1 MPFVSSHDTEMN
13 GAESL
18 LRTLAA
24 AGVKTVFSNPGTSE
38 MHFVAALD
46 RVEGVRG
53 ILTLFEGVATGAADG
68 YGRMRRRPAAT
79 LLHLG
84 PGLANGLANLHNAR
98 RADTPVVNI
107 VGDHATSHARYDAPL
122 ASDIAGF
129 ASPVSAWIHSSSSAS
144 SVAADA
150 ARAVAAATA
159 APGQVATLILPADA
173 AWNEAEGVATP
184 APSAPPAPAD
194 EMAVARVAERLK
206 PGRATALLVRG
217 EALLERGLTA
227 AGRIAAAS
235 GARLYCDTFPPR
247 LQCGAGRVPVQRLPY
262 LAEQVEAELAGL
274 EQLVLVGARP
284 PVSFFAYPDKSSWLT
299 PEGCSLHVL
308 SHPHEDGPAALEALA
323 DALGAP
329 REPEHVT
336 ELALPDLP
344 TGALDSLRIGQA
356 VGHLL
361 PEDAIV
367 SDESAT
373 SARGFLAGTAHARPH
388 DCLSLTGG
396 SIGQGMPVATG
407 AAVACPERKVVC
419 LHGDGGAMYTLQSL
433 WTQAREGLDV
443 TTVIFAN
450 RSYAVLNIEVSRV
463 GAETVG
469 PKALAMLDLHDP
481 ELDWV
486 RLAEGMGVHAMRA
499 ETAEEFSGAFAAC
512 MRERGPH
519 LIEAIC

>member
-1 MPFVSSHDTEMN
+1 M
-13 GAESL
+13 
-18 LRTLAA
+18 
-24 AGVKTVFSNPGTSE
+24 
-38 MHFVAALD
+38 
-46 RVEGVRG
+46 
-53 ILTLFEGVATGAADG
+53 
-68 YGRMRRRPAAT
+68 
-79 LLHLG
+79 
-84 PGLANGLANLHNAR
+84 GLAEI
-98 RADTPVVNI
+98 D
-107 VGDHATSHARYDAPL
+107 
-122 ASDIAGF
+122 
-129 ASPVSAWIHSSSSAS
+129 
-144 SVAADA
+144 
-150 ARAVAAATA
+150 
-159 APGQVATLILPADA
+159 
-173 AWNEAEGVATP
+173 
-184 APSAPPAPAD
+184 
-194 EMAVARVAERLK
+194 
-206 PGRATALLVRG
+206 
-217 EALLERGLTA
+217 
-227 AGRIAAAS
+227 
-235 GARLYCDTFPPR
+235 
-247 LQCGAGRVPVQRLPY
+247 
-262 LAEQVEAELAGL
+262 
-274 EQLVLVGARP
+274 
-284 PVSFFAYPDKSSWLT
+284 
-299 PEGCSLHVL
+299 
-308 SHPHEDGPAALEALA
+308 
-323 DALGAP
+323 DALGDGV
-329 REPEHVT
+329 R
-336 ELALPDLP
+336 

-450 RSYAVLNIEVSRV
+450 RSYAVLNFELSRV
-463 GAETVG
+463 GAEAVG